1 MKGLG
6 KELAKI
12 AIYAVGIFLSV
23 VALAFLGFLIPRF
36 DWGYPDGEMRFA
48 GLSKSEVLEKVARE
62 CPREVQNKIR
72 ISVGDGGR
80 ASNNLYFDS
89 VALAERD
96 GRVRNTRYMG
106 VNFRQ
111 RFALSY
117 YQVLEFDANGIVVS
131 QRVARTID
139 GW

>member
-1 MKGLG
+1 
-6 KELAKI
+6 
-12 AIYAVGIFLSV
+12 
-23 VALAFLGFLIPRF
+23 
-36 DWGYPDGEMRFA
+36 MRFA

-62 CPREVQNKIR
+62 CPREVQNQIH
-72 ISVGDGGR
+72 ISVDDGGR

-89 VALAERD
+89 AALAERD

-111 RFALSY
+111 RFAVSY

-131 QRVARTID
+131 QRVVRSIE
-139 GW
+139 GP